1 LTGFKFYEKEIGSN
15 FSNSLL
21 INKSSN
27 TEVSINLCEKSL
39 DMPDF
44 VSDKKIIF
52 NKDQLATYE
61 VINGS
66 QINIYPKE
74 CSHNNTL
81 IYNALHI
88 PMGCLFAQ
96 KNYLVFHGAIA
107 EKHNKCFMFVGDP
120 GAGKSSLL
128 MHLIK
133 NGWNFITEDISIL
146 NDNNYRCFRS
156 FPYIKLSKE
165 IAEKN
170 FDLLERTNIMN
181 DSKGRSIYKLKKIA
195 PENYGNLHKIFFLDW
210 GQKNRIYTP
219 SESTQLRLLLNYLI
233 PSFQNKGSMMQTNI
247 YSKLLNLLDIYTA
260 DILERPKSTDIQEF
274 NETVELLDSYL

>member
-1 LTGFKFYEKEIGSN
+1 MTELKFYEKEISSN

-21 INKSSN
+21 INKSNNS
-27 TEVSINLCEKSL
+27 EVVINLCEKSL
-39 DMPDF
+39 DLPDF
-44 VSDKKIIF
+44 VSDEKIIF
-52 NKDQLATYE
+52 NKGDLATYE
-61 VINGS
+61 VISGS
-66 QINIYPKE
+66 LINIHPKE
-74 CSHNNTL
+74 CSHSNTL
-81 IYNALHI
+81 LYNALQI

-96 KNYLVFHGAIA
+96 KNNLVFHGAIA

-133 NGWNFITEDISIL
+133 NGWNFVTEDISIL
-146 NDNNYRCFRS
+146 NDQNYGCFRS

-165 IAEKN
+165 IATRN
-170 FDLLERTNIMN
+170 FDLLEKTNIMN
-181 DSKGRSIYKLKKIA
+181 DSKGRSIYKLKKIN
-195 PENYGNLHKIFFLDW
+195 PKNCGNLHKIFFLDW

-219 SESTQLRLLLNYLI
+219 SQSTQLRLLLNYLI

-260 DILERPKSTDIQEF
+260 DIFERPKSTDIQEF
-274 NETVELLDSYL
+274 NETVELLESYL

>member
-1 LTGFKFYEKEIGSN
+1 MTSFKFYEKEISSN

-21 INKSSN
+21 INKSSS
-27 TEVSINLCEKSL
+27 TEISINLCEKSL

-44 VSDKKIIF
+44 VSDEKIIF
-52 NKDQLATYE
+52 NKDKLATYE
-61 VINGS
+61 VVNGS

-74 CSHNNTL
+74 CFHNNTL
-81 IYNALHI
+81 LYNALHI
-88 PMGCLFAQ
+88 PMGCIFAQ
-96 KNYLVFHGAIA
+96 KNNLVFHGAIA

-133 NGWNFITEDISIL
+133 NGWNFITEDISII
-146 NDNNYRCFRS
+146 NDHNYHCFRS
-156 FPYIKLSKE
+156 FPYIKLSME
-165 IAEKN
+165 IAKRN
-170 FDLLERTNIMN
+170 FDLLEETNVMD
-181 DSKGRSIYKLKKIA
+181 DSKGRSIYKLKKIN
-195 PENYGNLHKIFFLDW
+195 PENSGNLHKILFMDW

-247 YSKLLNLLDIYTA
+247 YSKLLNLLDIFSA
-260 DILERPKSTDIQEF
+260 DILERPKSTDIKEF
-274 NETVELLDSYL
+274 NETVKLIERYL

>member
-1 LTGFKFYEKEIGSN
+1 MASFKFYEKEISAN

-21 INKSSN
+21 KNKSNNS
-27 TEVSINLCEKSL
+27 EVFINLCEKSL
-39 DMPDF
+39 DKPDF
-44 VSDKKIIF
+44 VSDEKIIF
-52 NKDQLATYE
+52 NKGNLATYE

-66 QINIYPKE
+66 LINIYPKE

-81 IYNALHI
+81 LYNALHV

-96 KNYLVFHGAIA
+96 KNNLVFHGAIA

-146 NDNNYRCFRS
+146 NDQNYRCYRS
-156 FPYIKLSKE
+156 FPYIKLSNE
-165 IAEKN
+165 IAKRN
-170 FDLLERTNIMN
+170 FNLLEKTDIMK

-195 PENYGNLHKIFFLDW
+195 SENYGNLHKIFFLDW

-233 PSFQNKGSMMQTNI
+233 PSFQKKGSMMQTNI
-247 YSKLLNLLDIYTA
+247 YSKLLNLLDIFTA
-260 DILERPKSTDIQEF
+260 DILERPKSADIQEF
-274 NETVELLDSYL
+274 NQTVKLLESYL

>member
-1 LTGFKFYEKEIGSN
+1 MSSLKFYEKEISSN

-21 INKSSN
+21 INKSNNS
-27 TEVSINLCEKSL
+27 EVVINLCEIPL
-39 DMPDF
+39 DTPDF
-44 VSDKKIIF
+44 ISDEKIIF
-52 NKDQLATYE
+52 NKGNLATYE
-61 VINGS
+61 AINGS
-66 QINIYPKE
+66 LINIYPKE

-81 IYNALHI
+81 LYNALQI

-96 KNYLVFHGAIA
+96 KNNLVFHGAIA

-128 MHLIK
+128 MHLMK
-133 NGWNFITEDISIL
+133 KGWNFITEDISVL
-146 NDNNYRCFRS
+146 NSQNYHCLKS

-165 IAEKN
+165 IAKRN
-170 FDLLERTNIMN
+170 FDLLEETNIMN
-181 DSKGRSIYKLKKIA
+181 DSRGRSIYKLKKIN
-195 PENYGNLHKIFFLDW
+195 PENSGNLHKILFLDW

-247 YSKLLNLLDIYTA
+247 YSKLLNLLDIFSA

-274 NETVELLDSYL
+274 NETVKLIETYF